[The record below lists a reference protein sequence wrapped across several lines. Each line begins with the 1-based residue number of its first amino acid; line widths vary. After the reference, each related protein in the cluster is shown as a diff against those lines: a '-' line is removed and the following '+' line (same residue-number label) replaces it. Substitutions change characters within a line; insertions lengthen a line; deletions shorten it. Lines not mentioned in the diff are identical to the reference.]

1 MLKISRTYPTRNSD
15 SRTKFCRCRL
25 PIGANFAERRNS
37 ISWVGRLLPCR
48 HNHSFGLLK
57 KCYSYRAKS
66 QGKRGNKDWIAQ
78 RVFPPRQRHFGV
90 YNAPQTSN
98 RLLATHHLKP
108 RKKITQF
115 VHHIRP
121 RLFVKRLI
129 KNVLHRAYRVYIQ
142 HGRNLSF
149 SRKKNPTPSCE
160 GAGYYAIG
168 HIRKRLFKAYLELPL
183 EVTCLDFFPPSP
195 KR

>member
-48 HNHSFGLLK
+48 HNHSFRLLK
-57 KCYSYRAKS
+57 KCHSYRAQS
-66 QGKRGNKDWIAQ
+66 QKREDKNRIS
-78 RVFPPRQRHFGV
+78 RRIFPPRQRNFGV

-98 RLLATHHLKP
+98 RLPATHYLKP
-108 RKKITQF
+108 RKKASLLA
-115 VHHIRP
+115 HYIRP

-129 KNVLHRAYRVYIQ
+129 KNVLHRACGTPIQ
-142 HGRNLSF
+142 HCEYLPI

-183 EVTCLDFFPPSP
+183 EVTCLDFCPPSP